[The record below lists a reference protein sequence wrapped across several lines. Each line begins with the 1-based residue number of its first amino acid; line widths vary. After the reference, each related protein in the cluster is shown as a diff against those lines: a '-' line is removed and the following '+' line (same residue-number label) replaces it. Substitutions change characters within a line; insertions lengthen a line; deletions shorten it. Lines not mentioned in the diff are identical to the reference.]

1 MEPDLTLPGHPEVY
15 VIGDAALLTPSGGKP
30 LPGVAQVAIQ
40 GGRQAAENIWRTI
53 RGRPRRPFRYRNL
66 GNLATIGRRAAVAD
80 LGRLRIGGFPAWVL
94 WLVVHI
100 FWLIGFDNRVLVFI
114 RWAWSYFTYQ
124 RGARLITGPVEGPL
138 RRPPSS

>member
-1 MEPDLTLPGHPEVY
+1 M
-15 VIGDAALLTPSGGKP
+15 
-30 LPGVAQVAIQ
+30 
-40 GGRQAAENIWRTI
+40 AEYIWRTI
-53 RGRPRRPFRYRNL
+53 QGRPGAPS
-66 GNLATIGRRAAVAD
+66 ATATWATWPPSGAGPPLPTWA
-80 LGRLRIGGFPAWVL
+80 RLRIGGFPAWVL

-114 RWAWSYFTYQ
+114 RWTWSYFTYQ